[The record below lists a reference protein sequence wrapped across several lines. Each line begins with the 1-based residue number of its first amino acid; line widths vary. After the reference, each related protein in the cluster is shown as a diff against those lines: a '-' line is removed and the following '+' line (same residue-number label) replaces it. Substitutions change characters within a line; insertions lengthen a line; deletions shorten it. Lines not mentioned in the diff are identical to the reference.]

1 MSVSLGTSTIT
12 LPLVKLIDWILA
24 FLLMIKVFSLTSP
37 EIVVHLPPLRV
48 TVDPGAF
55 NVTLTSLPSAF
66 LFVTVIGA
74 DELDVTVDPSTNI
87 ALIVVDFVVSEVI
100 ITFWTVASFETV
112 NEASCNVTVSYVPLL
127 RVTYGVEP
135 SAGALTVKLVDSV
148 PVLLI
153 VMFFGDVKFKEKS
166 YNKMKEL
173 ISDEHRTVIIVSHS
187 LGTIKELC
195 NEVLWLNDGK
205 VMMIGKPEDVIPK
218 YEEFM
223 RQN

>member
-1 MSVSLGTSTIT
+1 
-12 LPLVKLIDWILA
+12 
-24 FLLMIKVFSLTSP
+24 MIKVFSLTSP

-87 ALIVVDFVVSEVI
+87 ALIAVDFVVSEVI
-100 ITFWTVASFETV
+100 TTFWTVALFETV

-135 SAGALTVKLVDSV
+135 SAGALTVKLVDFV

-153 VMFFGDVKFKEKS
+153 VMFFADVKFKV
-166 YNKMKEL
+166 EL
-173 ISDEHRTVIIVSHS
+173 VSNSAVTVVFLVVSGTVILSTTPSSNVTLFEFPSSIVIELSS
-187 LGTIKELC
+187 FLPKEIL
-195 NEVLWLNDGK
+195 LNFLL
-205 VMMIGKPEDVIPK
+205 VH
-218 YEEFM
+218 F
-223 RQN
+223 